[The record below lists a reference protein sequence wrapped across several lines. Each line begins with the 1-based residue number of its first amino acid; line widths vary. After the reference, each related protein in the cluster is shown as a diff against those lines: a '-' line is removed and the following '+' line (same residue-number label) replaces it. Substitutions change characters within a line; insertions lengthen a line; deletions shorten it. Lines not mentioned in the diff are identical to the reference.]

1 MEVILGV
8 AAIQPLVA
16 ELVGLSQESQGPE
29 VRLWALAACFSQRME
44 ALGLMYA
51 PSNPA
56 CGGQLLMQLL
66 DLRQPGCASPL
77 SFTPAGT
84 LTYVANGTPHQ
95 VRPGVLDLLHV
106 ELCPAS
112 LLMQKQLIVSRAIL
126 VAG

>member
-1 MEVILGV
+1 MHADGDQPTVQELLDLEVILGL

-16 ELVGLSQESQGPE
+16 ELAGFSHECQGPD
-29 VRLWALAACFSQRME
+29 VRLWALAASFPQRME

-56 CGGQLLMQLL
+56 CGGQLLLQLL

-84 LTYVANGTPHQ
+84 LTYIANGTPHQ
-95 VRPGVLDLLHV
+95 V
-106 ELCPAS
+106 
-112 LLMQKQLIVSRAIL
+112 
-126 VAG
+126 